1 MSVDSTDELMDIL
14 PCVSC
19 GVNADPADGFGKCTC
34 GNEAKRA
41 ALQSLI
47 EDARKQEL
55 EWFKQEPMKYFRK
68 ELSEFRKEI
77 KNSKGLDA
85 GEIQVLTMLLNRIDA
100 RYNVMRFMRK
110 ERLAQL
116 SNSKDSK

>member
-1 MSVDSTDELMDIL
+1 MSVDSTDELDAIL
-14 PCVSC
+14 DKHRICPNGRPDNTCEPCKR
-19 GVNADPADGFGKCTC
+19 ADV
-34 GNEAKRA
+34 EAKA

-116 SNSKDSK
+116 SNSKDSQ

>member
-1 MSVDSTDELMDIL
+1 LHI
-14 PCVSC
+14 
-19 GVNADPADGFGKCTC
+19 
-34 GNEAKRA
+34 EAKAKA

-100 RYNVMRFMRK
+100 RYNVVRFMRK
-110 ERLAQL
+110 ERLAEL
-116 SNSKDSK
+116 KGGKDA